1 MAQFNLGLGGDL
13 ERQFPLPNG
22 NPDTVIEQTMAPAL
36 GARTAALGDPAAAA
50 VSAPEPPAGPALPA
64 PAAPRPPDPVARPG
78 GAVDPPSLGGGGGG
92 HSLLSQFPC
101 VGGFASFSGPNV
113 SASPAFAW
121 FLVMANDSKY
131 GLLLGRVRCR
141 I

>member
-78 GAVDPPSLGGGGGG
+78 GAVDPPSLGGGGRGP
-92 HSLLSQFPC
+92 FPP
-101 VGGFASFSGPNV
+101 VTVPV
-113 SASPAFAW
+113 R
-121 FLVMANDSKY
+121 
-131 GLLLGRVRCR
+131 GRVRLFLRPERLCVTGICMVFSDGER
-141 I
+141 FKIWLVVRQG